1 MKRIAIISDTHGL
14 LRPEVRKQL
23 AAAQVILHAGDL
35 DRPDIVDELRDL
47 GKDLYMVQGN
57 NDWEWAISIPN
68 HRTVTIEGLT
78 FYMVHNQRDV
88 PPTLPGI
95 NVVVYGH
102 THKYAQEEK
111 GGVLW
116 LNPGSCGPRR
126 FQQEVTMAMMEVEN
140 GAVIQV
146 EKILLE
152 K

>member
-23 AAAQVILHAGDL
+23 SIAQVILHAGDL
-35 DRPDIVDELRDL
+35 DRPDIVDELKDL

-68 HRTVTIEGLT
+68 HRTVTIEGVT
-78 FYMVHNQRDV
+78 FYIVHDQRDV
-88 PPTLPGI
+88 PPTLSGI

-102 THKYAQEEK
+102 SHKYAQEKK
-111 GGVLW
+111 GDVLW

-126 FQQEVTMAMMEVEN
+126 FHQEVTMAMMEVEN
-140 GAVIQV
+140 GAVTQV

-152 K
+152 E